1 MKYCTYCG
9 KEVNAEAVVCTNCGC
24 MPDGQENLKGKYCI
38 YCGEELLDGA
48 VVCIKCGCPV
58 SNKKTVFTTPDTE
71 RDLLTELSNRMK
83 INGIIWLIIGICQI
97 VFGFI
102 GMFLFDSWFV
112 MIIGVLNIVNAI
124 QDMNFSKQV
133 LEKPLEIVKK
143 FDSIV
148 GPIIVLIYN
157 LVIGGIIGVIG
168 SIYYF
173 VAIRSFVM
181 ENKEAFTAIENRAK
195 TQSF

>member
-24 MPDGQENLKGKYCI
+24 VPDGQANLKGKYCI
-38 YCGEELLDGA
+38 YCGERLLEDA
-48 VVCIKCGCPV
+48 VICIKCGCPV
-58 SNKKTVFTTPDTE
+58 SNKKSVFTSSDNE
-71 RDLLTELSNRMK
+71 QSLLTELSNRMK

-102 GMFLFDSWFV
+102 AMLLFDGWFV
-112 MIIGVLNIVNAI
+112 MIVGALNIVSSI

-133 LEKPLEIVKK
+133 LEKPVEIVKK
-143 FDSIV
+143 FDSII

-173 VAIRSFVM
+173 VAIRSYVM
-181 ENKEAFTAIENRAK
+181 ENKEAFTAIENKAK
-195 TQSF
+195 IQSI